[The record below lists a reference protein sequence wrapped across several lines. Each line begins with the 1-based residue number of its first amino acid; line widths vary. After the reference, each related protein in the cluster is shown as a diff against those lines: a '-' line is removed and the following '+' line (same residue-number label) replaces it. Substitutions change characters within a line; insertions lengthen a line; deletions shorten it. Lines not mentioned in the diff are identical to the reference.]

1 MSAFDRLREA
11 LGVVPHDPP
20 EIHWRAPREPTM
32 FDLMLEGMRSQ
43 RQVLVDLGFI
53 REEQTNG

>member
-20 EIHWRAPREPTM
+20 EIHWRAPREPTLL
-32 FDLMLEGMRSQ
+32 DYSLEGVASAI
-43 RQVLVDLGFI
+43 QVLNDLGFI
-53 REEQTNG
+53 REESSV